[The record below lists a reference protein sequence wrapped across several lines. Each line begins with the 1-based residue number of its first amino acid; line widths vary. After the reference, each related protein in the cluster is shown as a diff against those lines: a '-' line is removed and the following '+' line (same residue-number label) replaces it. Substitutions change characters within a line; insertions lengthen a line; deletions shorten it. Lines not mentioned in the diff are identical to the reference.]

1 MFTVTFNRETKIF
14 ETNDRAK
21 AVKFFEMC
29 KREIA
34 TDYDNEKRIAGKC
47 FDGSYVMSYELW
59 GEEEDDYMI
68 PLLDEV
74 TYSMSD
80 WERDND

>member
-1 MFTVTFNRETKIF
+1 MFTVTFNRETEIF
-14 ETNDRAK
+14 KTNDRAE

-47 FDGSYVMSYELW
+47 FDESYVMSYELL
-59 GEEEDDYMI
+59 GEENDDYMRA
-68 PLLDEV
+68 LLDEV
-74 TYSMSD
+74 AYNMSD